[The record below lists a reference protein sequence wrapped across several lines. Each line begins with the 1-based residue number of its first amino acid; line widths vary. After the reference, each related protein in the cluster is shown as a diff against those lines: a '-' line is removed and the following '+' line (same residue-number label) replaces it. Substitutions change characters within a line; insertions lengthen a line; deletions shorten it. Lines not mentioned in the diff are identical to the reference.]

1 MLAHSFVEN
10 KRVRYICLC
19 ETSTGKFVG
28 YIRLVKSC
36 QKVVK
41 TTDKSLS
48 KDPKIIFFTQKKV
61 LFYNYLLFVSV
72 VTSSKLTTLSK
83 I

>member
-1 MLAHSFVEN
+1 MRYICVRETSADKF
-10 KRVRYICLC
+10 VRYI
-19 ETSTGKFVG
+19 E
-28 YIRLVKSC
+28 LVKSC

-41 TTDKSLS
+41 MTDKSLL

>member
-1 MLAHSFVEN
+1 MIHIC
-10 KRVRYICLC
+10 VR
-19 ETSTGKFVG
+19 ETSADKFVG
-28 YIRLVKSC
+28 YIELVKSC

-41 TTDKSLS
+41 MTDKLLS
-48 KDPKIIFFTQKKV
+48 KDLKIIFFTQIKV
-61 LFYNYLLFVSV
+61 LFYNCLLFVSV